1 MIRRSHLTS
10 LQASSAGLSNLL
22 DVEHKQKRLNSRSNT
37 SRHSRFGTT
46 VSVLS
51 GSNRFVQSR
60 QSAITATGDQSMD
73 IGKRK
78 VYKKAKDQVSKV
90 MVVFCVDGRR
100 TILVKPFLAPPHEG
114 I

>member
-1 MIRRSHLTS
+1 MES
-10 LQASSAGLSNLL
+10 
-22 DVEHKQKRLNSRSNT
+22 KQKRLNSRSNT

-73 IGKRK
+73 VGKKK
-78 VYKKAKDQVSKV
+78 VFKRAKDQVSGKFTCKV
-90 MVVFCVDGRR
+90 LFNKY
-100 TILVKPFLAPPHEG
+100 L
-114 I
+114 